1 MASTRPTSNRQK
13 FELIL
18 EARYRKARDC
28 FLTFRRVMNPKAKW
42 GWWQIEVAQVLQ
54 QFEADL
60 LAGRR
65 PKLVIQAPPQHGKS
79 VQIVD
84 LIAWIAGR
92 HPELRTIYASFSDR
106 LGLRANLRLQRMYQ
120 SAAYKR
126 VFPGKVVL
134 GTAGSG
140 VQRTQNFLE
149 YAGRDG
155 YFRNTTVRG
164 SITGE
169 SLDLGVVD
177 DPIKGRADAN
187 SATVREASWDWFTD
201 DFFSRF
207 SEDAGLLIILTRW
220 HIDDP
225 VGRLVERYPEVVVKS
240 YPAIAEV
247 DEPHRR
253 AGEALFP
260 EHKSLEFLLERQAI
274 MDSANWLALYQ
285 QRPTAKQ
292 GNVFKPDKIGILE
305 SIPAGEHIRWVRG
318 WDFAAS
324 DGVKSDWTAGPRLG
338 IRPNGRI
345 IISDVVRGQWITNE
359 RDEAVKNAAA
369 RDGVGTTQSIP
380 QDPGAA
386 GKSQVHY
393 LVTTVLAGHSVVSS
407 PESGDKVVRA
417 EPFAAQVNVGNVDM
431 VLGGWNAKFMD
442 ELRTF
447 PNGANDDQVDGAS
460 RAYNQLMGGNLGMIE
475 FMRQQSE
482 SKR

>member
-1 MASTRPTSNRQK
+1 MASNRRK
-13 FELIL
+13 LELLL
-18 EARYRKARDC
+18 EARYRKARTC
-28 FLTFRRVMNPKAKW
+28 FLTFRQVMNPKAKW
-42 GWWQIEVAQVLQ
+42 GWWQREVAEVLQ

-60 LAGRR
+60 MAGKR

-106 LGLRANLRLQRMYQ
+106 LGLRANLKLQRMFT
-120 SAAYKR
+120 SDAYRR
-126 VFPGKVVL
+126 VFPEVIRL
-134 GTAGSG
+134 GTPGSG

-177 DPIKGRADAN
+177 DPIKGRADA
-187 SATVREASWDWFTD
+187 SSETVRDASWDWFTD

-225 VGRLVERYPEVVVKS
+225 VGRLVDRYPDVVVKS
-240 YPAIAEV
+240 YAAIAEQ
-247 DEPHRR
+247 DEPHRK

-260 EHKSLEFLLERQAI
+260 EHKSIEFLREREAI

-285 QRPTAKQ
+285 QRPTAKAGQ
-292 GNVFKPDKIGILE
+292 VFKPDKIGVLDAVPNE
-305 SIPAGEHIRWVRG
+305 QIRWVRG

-324 DGVKSDWTAGPRLG
+324 DGKKSDWTAGPRVG

-345 IISDVVRGQWITNE
+345 IISDIVRGQWITHE

-369 RDGVGTTQSIP
+369 RDGHTTTQSIP

-393 LVTTVLAGHSVVSS
+393 LVTTVLAGWPVVSS
-407 PESGDKVVRA
+407 PESGDKVLRA
-417 EPFAAQVNVGNVDM
+417 EPFAAQVNVGNVDI
-431 VLGGWNAKFMD
+431 VRGDWNAKFID
-442 ELRTF
+442 ELRSF
-447 PNGANDDQVDGAS
+447 PNGAHDDQVDGAS
-460 RAYNQLMGGNLGMIE
+460 RAYNQLMGGNDGMIE
-475 FMRQQSE
+475 FMRRQSAA
-482 SKR
+482 